1 MCYNLLMTIITSKSN
16 NLIKKTKKLL
26 KKKYR
31 EQSYLIEGWHLFEEA
46 EKANA
51 EFLNIFVLEDFADRV
66 EYMSN
71 VTFVTPE
78 VLKELTDS
86 KTPQGII
93 AEVAMPI
100 LPLANLKAGRYLVL
114 EDVQDP
120 GNVGTMIR
128 TADAAG
134 LDGVLISDKSADIY
148 NQKTLRSMQGSHFHL
163 PVWRTN
169 VYEACE
175 TLQNLGVPLIA
186 TTLSKDSVDYKT
198 VKHDGNFALV
208 MGNEGNG
215 ISNKMTNQAD
225 VLAHIIMPGQAESLN
240 VAVATG
246 IVLFSLI

>member
-1 MCYNLLMTIITSKSN
+1 MTIITSKSN

-51 EFLNIFVLEDFADRV
+51 EFLNIFVLEDFADCV
-66 EYMSN
+66 EHMSN

-215 ISNKMTNQAD
+215 ISDKMTNQAD